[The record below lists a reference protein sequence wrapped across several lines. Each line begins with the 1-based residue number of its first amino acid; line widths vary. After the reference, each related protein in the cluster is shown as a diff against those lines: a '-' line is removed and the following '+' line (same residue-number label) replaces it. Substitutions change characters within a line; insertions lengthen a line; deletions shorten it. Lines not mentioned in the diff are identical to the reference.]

1 MPSPL
6 GPYPVGLGDIRLVA
20 VQCPPKIE
28 CSLDER
34 AHLRLGKIAL
44 FLNGWKDALP
54 VDPIHESAIPQASI
68 AKWRMPRR

>member
-1 MPSPL
+1 VSTQ
-6 GPYPVGLGDIRLVA
+6 D
-20 VQCPPKIE
+20 Q